1 MKFTLL
7 STLLATAC
15 AKKPAQHLRAL
26 SGEGEDIMSMPASI
40 TPADPAAA
48 WWGNDGHNSLGHLLG
63 AFHHLDVENACG
75 PYCPVPPTTT
85 STTTTTPTTT
95 TVATTATTTSTSTGP
110 VCDCLI
116 TNVDSLS
123 NDDSVGWGPPGADAC
138 AGGTDGWDF
147 ELCLQTSGKGP
158 RGAEQTT
165 GTVTLKSPA
174 GCAGTPDEIVCVID
188 KFRVNPYPG
197 WPLSKWN
204 GPSIKVA
211 GTASYDA
218 DGSGAQ
224 LHSCAVVLGKSDDVL
239 AAIQFTLLPV
249 GENTYHE
256 WMYSTDYPASG
267 AARFRDFQSETSD
280 TTIPTAYTDISAD
293 IVQELNLCGLV
304 APVEE
309 S

>member
-116 TNVDSLS
+116 TNVSSLS
-123 NDDSVGWGPPGADAC
+123 NEDSVEWGQLDGDADRC
-138 AGGTDGWDF
+138 GAGGVDGWDF
-147 ELCLQTSGKGP
+147 ELCLQTSDKGP

-165 GTVTLKSPA
+165 GTITLKSPTS
-174 GCAGTPDEIVCVID
+174 CTDTPDEIVCVID
-188 KFRVNPYPG
+188 KFRVNSPPG
-197 WPLSKWN
+197 WPLSKWS

-218 DGSGAQ
+218 DGNGAQ
-224 LHSCAVVLGKSDDVL
+224 LYSCAVVLGKSDNID

-256 WMYSTDYPASG
+256 WMYITDYPSS
-267 AARFRDFQSETSD
+267 RFRDFQSETST
-280 TTIPTAYTDISAD
+280 TTIATAYTDISPD

-309 S
+309 N